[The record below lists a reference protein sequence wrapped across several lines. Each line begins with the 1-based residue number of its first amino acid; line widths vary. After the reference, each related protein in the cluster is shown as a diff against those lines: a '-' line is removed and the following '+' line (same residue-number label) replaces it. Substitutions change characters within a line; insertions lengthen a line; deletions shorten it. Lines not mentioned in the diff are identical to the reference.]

1 MNNDTFYDEVAREL
15 QAKEM
20 VPGVWTRAFAE
31 ADGQIERARALYI
44 KYRVAQMS
52 EAREQ
57 QINEKRRMAAVA
69 AKTRALSGVR
79 QFGYI
84 VLVLICG
91 FLTFILGLV
100 GIFMPFDDHSTG
112 SIVCAVFSV
121 GIAFLFGL
129 ATRKCW
135 KAYQNEL

>member
-69 AKTRALSGVR
+69 AKKRALSGAR
-79 QFGYI
+79 RFGYI
-84 VLVLICG
+84 VLAIVFG
-91 FLTFILGLV
+91 FLTLILGLC
-100 GIFMPFDDHSTG
+100 GFCLAFSDHSAEAIFG
-112 SIVCAVFSV
+112 AVITL

-129 ATRKCW
+129 VTCKSW
-135 KAYQNEL
+135 KAYVNE